1 MQFDL
6 VKQALIRAAEAVGLC
21 EYEIF
26 FSESSN
32 VSAETLKDEISS
44 FSSSV
49 SGGIGFRCVV
59 DGHLGCASTALLTEE
74 EMVALVARATENA
87 KNIESEDKAII
98 FEGSEHYESCTPP
111 QSELMS
117 AAQVKDLALR
127 LQREAYSGS
136 EWIVDGTQSGVVS
149 EKLHYELIN
158 SKGLSLSNNVCV
170 SAAYLQAVIQK
181 DGESQDGFSSTADMS
196 EEKLSSLSK
205 EAINHAETKIGA
217 TSIASGKY
225 DVIFSAKQMRALLS
239 TFDSVFSGRQAML
252 GLSLLKGKEGEQIA
266 STCVTLVDDPRRE
279 GCTMQTSFD
288 GEGVATYRKNVIEN
302 GVLRTLLYDL
312 ATADRMGVTST
323 GNGQRSSYTDSV
335 SIAPYSF
342 YMVGGLMNHDALFAQ
357 VSDGIYITDLKG
369 LHAGANAVTGDFS
382 LESAG
387 FRIREGKKCEAVRS
401 FTVAGNFFELLRNIE
416 ALSDEVSFG
425 LPSGLTSYGA
435 PDALIRKMS
444 VAGT

>member
-6 VKQALIRAAEAVGLC
+6 VKQALIRAADAAGLS

-26 FSESSN
+26 FSESAN
-32 VSAETLKDEISS
+32 ISAETLKDEISS

-74 EMVALVARATENA
+74 EMVELVARAVEHA

-98 FEGSEHYESCTPP
+98 FEGSEYYEKCTAPK
-111 QSELMS
+111 SELMS
-117 AAQVKDLALR
+117 AASVKELALSI
-127 LQREAYSGS
+127 QRDAYAGS
-136 EWIVDGTQSGVVS
+136 ELVTDGTQSGVIS

-158 SKGLSLSNNVCV
+158 SKGLELSNDVCV
-170 SAAYLQAVIQK
+170 SAAYLQAVVQK
-181 DGESQDGFSSTADMS
+181 DGESQDGFSSTAEMN
-196 EEKLSSLSK
+196 EKKLSNLAR
-205 EAINHAETKIGA
+205 EALENAEAKLGA
-217 TSIASGKY
+217 TTIPSGKY
-225 DVIFSAKQMRALLS
+225 DVIFSAKQMRSLLS
-239 TFDSVFSGRQAML
+239 TYDSVFSGRQAML

-266 STCVTLVDDPRRE
+266 AECVTVVDDPRRE
-279 GCTMQTSFD
+279 GFSMQTSFD

-302 GVLRTLLYDL
+302 GVLKTLLYDL
-312 ATADRMGVTST
+312 TTADRMGVTST
-323 GNGQRSSYTDSV
+323 GNGQRSNYAGSV

-342 YMVGGLMNHDALFAQ
+342 YMAGGSMNNEELLGQ
-357 VSDGIYITDLKG
+357 VEDGIYITELKG

-387 FRIREGKKCEAVRS
+387 FRIRNGKKCEAIRS
-401 FTVAGNFFELLRNIE
+401 FTVAGNFFELLKSIE
-416 ALSDEVSFG
+416 ALSSEVSFG

-435 PDALIRKMS
+435 SDALIRKMS